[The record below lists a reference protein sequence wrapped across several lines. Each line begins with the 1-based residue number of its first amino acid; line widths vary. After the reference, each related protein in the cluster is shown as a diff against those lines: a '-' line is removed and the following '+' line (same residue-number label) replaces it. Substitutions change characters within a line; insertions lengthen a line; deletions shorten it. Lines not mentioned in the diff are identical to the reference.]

1 MGNRT
6 QAEPAEEPGYPLLA
20 MLDPR
25 IYRMGLVPVVLAVIV
40 LAFSLTNQPGPLTTT
55 LAPAAYSG
63 SNAYAN
69 VTGLA
74 RKFPHR
80 LAGST
85 ADRQL
90 AGFVAGQLR
99 GDQFS
104 VSTNSFRGM
113 TPSGSRELENVVGV
127 RAGQENG
134 SIVVVAGRD
143 AVASPAATQLSGT
156 AVLLELARVLSGE
169 TLQRTVVVAS
179 TSGTAGGAGVTELAR
194 TLPQPI
200 DAVIVLGDLGGA
212 NVRQPIVV
220 PWSNGQKVAPPLLRN
235 TVAAALQG
243 QAGLSPAS
251 TGMLGQLAHLALPM
265 APSAQAPLNAD
276 GLPAVLVSVS
286 GEQPAAADEPP
297 NPGQIARTGRSV
309 LQAINALDGGATVP
323 SPSSYFSLSGKS
335 IPAWA
340 VRLLVLALILPVL
353 LASIDGAAR
362 AGRRGHS
369 VLRWIAWVLAA
380 GIPFA
385 LAALIVVV
393 AHAVGAITGATP
405 IPLDGEAIHL
415 QAGQLAFLAVE
426 VSMIVVGV
434 VWLRSLAASALRL
447 RWRRGPE
454 SYADGAAAGVLLV
467 LCAVALALWLVN
479 PFAALLVIPAL
490 HLWLWVVVP
499 EARLPGPAAVVMV
512 LAGLALP
519 LLVAVQYALTLGLT
533 PLQAA
538 WSWVL
543 LLGGGGYGLVS
554 AIEWSLFLGCAV
566 SVVSIA
572 VSPLRQP
579 RAEPVPVTV
588 RGPVTYAG
596 PGSLG
601 GTKSALRR

>member
-1 MGNRT
+1 
-6 QAEPAEEPGYPLLA
+6 
-20 MLDPR
+20 
-25 IYRMGLVPVVLAVIV
+25 MGLVPVVLAVIV
-40 LAFSLTNQPGPLTTT
+40 VAFSLTNQPGPLTTT

-69 VTGLA
+69 LTTLA
-74 RKFPHR
+74 RQFPR
-80 LAGST
+80 RPPGSLG
-85 ADRQL
+85 DRQL
-90 AGFVAGQLR
+90 AAYVAGQL
-99 GDQFS
+99 GYEGFN
-104 VSTNSFRGM
+104 VSTNAFRGM
-113 TPSGSRELENVVGV
+113 TPNGSRRLENVVGI

-143 AVASPAATQLSGT
+143 AVGSPARAQLSGT

-169 TLQRTVVVAS
+169 TLQHTVVVAS
-179 TSGTAGGAGVTELAR
+179 TSGMAGGAGAIELAR

-200 DAVIVLGDLGGA
+200 DAVVVLGDMAGS

-220 PWSNGQKVAPPLLRN
+220 PWSGGQKVAPPLLRN
-235 TVAAALQG
+235 TLAAALQG
-243 QAGLSPAS
+243 QAGLGVGG
-251 TGMLGQLAHLALPM
+251 TNMLGQLAHLAVPM
-265 APSAQAPLNAD
+265 APSAQAPFISS
-276 GLPAVLVSVS
+276 GQPAVLVSLS
-286 GEQPAAADEPP
+286 GEQTPAADEPVSL
-297 NPGQIARTGRSV
+297 GQISAMGRSV
-309 LQAINALDGGATVP
+309 LQAINALDGGRAVP
-323 SPSSYFSLSGKS
+323 PPSSYISLSGKS

-340 VRLLVLALILPVL
+340 VRLLGLALIVPVL

-362 AGRRGHS
+362 AGRRGHG
-369 VLRWIAWVLAA
+369 VLRWAAWVLAA

-385 LAALIVVV
+385 AAALLVLA

-405 IPLDGEAIHL
+405 IPLDGGMIHL
-415 QAGQLAFLAVE
+415 HGGEFAVLATLACLIVAGVL
-426 VSMIVVGV
+426 
-434 VWLRSLAASALRL
+434 WLRPLVASGLGLR
-447 RWRRGPE
+447 RRGAE
-454 SYADGAAAGVLLV
+454 RDGPAAGVLLV
-467 LCAVALALWLVN
+467 LCAVALALWLTN

-499 EARLPGPAAVVMV
+499 DARLRTPVVVVLV

-519 LLVAVQYALTLGLT
+519 LLVAAQYALTLGMD

-566 SVVSIA
+566 SVIPIA
-572 VSPLRQP
+572 LSARREP
-579 RAEPVPVTV
+579 RAQPVPVTV
-588 RGPVTYAG
+588 RGPITYAG